1 MAAVQGINNPTE
13 LGLLMMIL
21 LAIPSLY
28 SNLLPYPCDLPKA
41 PTGMVRKSEI
51 QAGIM
56 SVGIGFAGSLI
67 TNSPLPFFAAV
78 AMTAF
83 LTWHY
88 ESANRTKEDEVY

>member
-1 MAAVQGINNPTE
+1 MKGIDNTSE
-13 LGLLMMIL
+13 LGLMMLIIFE
-21 LAIPSLY
+21 IPSIY
-28 SNLLPYPCDLPKA
+28 ANLLPYPCDLPKA
-41 PTGMVRKSEI
+41 PTGMVRRSEI

-78 AMTAF
+78 AMAAF

-88 ESANRTKEDEVY
+88 ETANRTAEDEVY